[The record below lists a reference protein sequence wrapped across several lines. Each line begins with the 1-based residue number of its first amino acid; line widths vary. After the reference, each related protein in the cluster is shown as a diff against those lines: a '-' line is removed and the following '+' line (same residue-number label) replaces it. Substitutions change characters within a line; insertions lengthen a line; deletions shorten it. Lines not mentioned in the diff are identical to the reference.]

1 MKTQNSIN
9 YNPAARLDGSRRT
22 IRVIENA
29 SDGLRLVAQPD
40 RRAFR
45 DGLDGYYVDNFQDSV
60 TVPAVL
66 RLPSAPDGAARL
78 LAATSDPW
86 NDDMYLVDTDIE
98 TDERD
103 AWHSA
108 VSLAEHYAESCR
120 EDDAKQQA
128 EQQIDDA
135 RDEIK
140 SARADYHKLAG
151 ELRSL
156 DKALPPGLCA
166 AIRKQIAGH
175 RAAVRGAVKSIRR
188 LTAEPWT
195 AVSNY

>member
-1 MKTQNSIN
+1 MKKQNSII
-9 YNPAARLDGSRRT
+9 YNPAFQMEGSRRT
-22 IRVIENA
+22 IRWIEYA
-29 SDGLRLVAQPD
+29 SDGLRLVARPD
-40 RRAFR
+40 VRYFET
-45 DGLDGYYVDNFQDSV
+45 GYYVDNFQDSV

-66 RLPSAPDGAARL
+66 RLPSAPDGTARL

-86 NDDMYLVDTDIE
+86 NPDCYLVDMDLE

-108 VSLAEHYAESCR
+108 VRLAEYYAESCR
-120 EDDAKQQA
+120 EDDAKFQA

-140 SARADYHKLAG
+140 SARADCHKLAA

-166 AIRKQIAGH
+166 AIRREIAVH

>member
-1 MKTQNSIN
+1 MKKQNSII
-9 YNPAARLDGSRRT
+9 YNPAAQLEGSRRT
-22 IRVIENA
+22 IRWIENA
-29 SDGLRLVAQPD
+29 SDGLRLVARPA
-40 RRAFR
+40 RGFR

-66 RLPSAPDGAARL
+66 RLPSAPDGTARL

-86 NDDMYLVDTDIE
+86 NPDCYLVDMDLE

-108 VSLAEHYAESCR
+108 CSLAEHYAESCR
-120 EDDAKQQA
+120 EDDAKFQA

-140 SARADYHKLAG
+140 TARADCHKLAA

-166 AIRKQIAGH
+166 AIRREIASH

>member
-1 MKTQNSIN
+1 MKKQNSII
-9 YNPAARLDGSRRT
+9 YNPAAQLEGSRRT
-22 IRVIENA
+22 IRWIENA
-29 SDGLRLVAQPD
+29 SDGLRLVARPA
-40 RRAFR
+40 RGFR

-66 RLPSAPDGAARL
+66 RLPSAPDGTARL
-78 LAATSDPW
+78 LAATSGSW
-86 NDDMYLVDTDIE
+86 NPDCYLVDMDLE

-108 VSLAEHYAESCR
+108 CSLAEHYAESCR
-120 EDDAKQQA
+120 EEDAKFQA

-140 SARADYHKLAG
+140 TARADCHKLAA

-166 AIRKQIAGH
+166 AIRREIASH
-175 RAAVRGAVKSIRR
+175 RATVRGAVKSIRR

>member
-1 MKTQNSIN
+1 MKKQNSIN
-9 YNPAARLDGSRRT
+9 YNPAFQLEGSWRT
-22 IRVIENA
+22 VRWIENA
-29 SDGLRLVAQPD
+29 SDGLRLVARPE
-40 RRAFR
+40 RGFR
-45 DGLDGYYVDNFQDSV
+45 DGITGWYVDNFQDSV

-66 RLPSAPDGAARL
+66 RLPSAPDGTARL

-86 NDDMYLVDTDIE
+86 NPDHYLVDTDIE

-120 EDDAKQQA
+120 EDDAEQQA
-128 EQQIDDA
+128 EMQIDDA

-140 SARADYHKLAG
+140 SARADCHKLAA

-166 AIRKQIAGH
+166 AIRREIASH
-175 RAAVRGAVKSIRR
+175 RATVRGAVKSIRR

-195 AVSNY
+195 AVSDY

>member
-1 MKTQNSIN
+1 MKSII
-9 YNPAARLDGSRRT
+9 YNPAAQLEGSRRT
-22 IRVIENA
+22 IRWIENA
-29 SDGLRLVAQPD
+29 SDGLRLVARPA
-40 RRAFR
+40 RGFR
-45 DGLDGYYVDNFQDSV
+45 DGLDGYYVNNFQDS
-60 TVPAVL
+60 VPAVL
-66 RLPSAPDGAARL
+66 RLPSAPDGTARL
-78 LAATSDPW
+78 LAAASDPW
-86 NDDMYLVDTDIE
+86 NPDCYLVDMDLE

-108 VSLAEHYAESCR
+108 CSLAEHYAESCR
-120 EDDAKQQA
+120 EDDAKFQA

-140 SARADYHKLAG
+140 TARADCHKLAA

-166 AIRKQIAGH
+166 AIRREIASH
-175 RAAVRGAVKSIRR
+175 RATVRGAVKSIRR